1 MNKQQRD
8 DIQRLRS
15 SGRSYAQISMAVGL
29 PVGSIKAFCSRSAI
43 KTVSTHK
50 EGVCDFCGETLK
62 SIPKRKP
69 RRFCSDNCRHAWW
82 RDNRDKRR
90 AKGDKHTC
98 TYCGKEYT
106 SYDEKSR
113 FCSHS
118 CYISDRFRKDGDCL
132 DT

>member
-15 SGRSYAQISMAVGL
+15 SGRSYAQISLAVGL

-43 KTVSTHK
+43 KPVSAHK
-50 EGVCDFCGETLK
+50 EGVCDFCGATLQI
-62 SIPKRKP
+62 IPKRKP
-69 RRFCSDNCRHAWW
+69 RRFCSDVCRHAWW
-82 RDNRDKRR
+82 RDKREN
-90 AKGDKHTC
+90 KGDMHTC
-98 TYCGKEYT
+98 DCCGKEYA

-132 DT
+132 DSRVV